1 VPDDEMG
8 LQEMQTKEFLTRFA
22 DAFKCLEEAGLSR
35 RRLRVTAHEYEVW
48 YSSQRYA
55 VRLTLE
61 RQWSYEYLFVQF
73 FQRSER
79 GEWEPLFYLNRWL
92 KSQGWEETQIETLLK
107 ASEPVPNLPEE
118 AQEAFWRRVAAIVCT
133 CMRQVVGL

>member
-1 VPDDEMG
+1 
-8 LQEMQTKEFLTRFA
+8 MQSKEFLTRFA
-22 DAFKCLEEAGLSR
+22 DAFKCLETVGLSR
-35 RRLRVTAHEYEVW
+35 RRLQATAHEYEVW
-48 YSSQRYA
+48 YSSRRYA

-61 RQWSYEYLFVQF
+61 RQWSYEYLFVEL

-92 KSQGWEETQIETLLK
+92 KSQGWEDTQIETLLK

-118 AQEAFWRRVAAIVCT
+118 AQEAFWRRAAAIVCT